1 MWCPIQIPC
10 PIFAAV
16 ILQCEKPLH
25 HWSYALMPSF
35 AKNRLTMKFWG
46 LYLQYL
52 QKLSW
57 NFHLSLSG
65 CSDIA
70 GNQQYITGL
79 SIYYRDVTCSDGLN
93 LKKST
98 SDCSVLASGTKYW
111 PFIWAKRSTARRV
124 LMVHISTSCAYV
136 LSLWRARSQ
145 HPHASQDNARA
156 ATGPDSPRT
165 FWRWASQ

>member
-1 MWCPIQIPC
+1 MSYSNSLPDFCSGD
-10 PIFAAV
+10 FAVWEAPASLKLCIDAILRKEQTYYEILGIVPAV
-16 ILQCEKPLH
+16 
-25 HWSYALMPSF
+25 F
-35 AKNRLTMKFWG
+35 A
-46 LYLQYL
+46 
-52 QKLSW
+52 KLSW

-65 CSDIA
+65 CIDIA

-93 LKKST
+93 LKKSP